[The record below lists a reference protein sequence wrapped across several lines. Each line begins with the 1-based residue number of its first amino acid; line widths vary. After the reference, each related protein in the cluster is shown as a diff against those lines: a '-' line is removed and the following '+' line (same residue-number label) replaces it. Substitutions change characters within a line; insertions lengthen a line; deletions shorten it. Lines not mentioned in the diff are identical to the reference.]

1 MKKLEVKKQFKEC
14 YAASSDKF
22 SIVNIPEMNFLT
34 VSGKGDPNTS
44 TSFKE
49 AVELIYTFAYS
60 IKFMF
65 KKGPEQIDYG
75 VMPLEGLWWSEDI
88 SKFSVDKKDEWQWKI
103 MIMQPAI
110 VTEEYFN
117 RAVDQVKLKKTFSNY
132 DRIKFESF
140 REGLSAQTLH
150 LGPFEKEGPTIEN
163 LHSYIYDGGYKPVE
177 KHHEIYLSD
186 IRRAAPEKWKTIIRQ
201 PIMPK

>member
-1 MKKLEVKKQFKEC
+1 MEKLDYKKKLKE
-14 YAASSDKF
+14 YYSASKDKF
-22 SIVNIPEMNFLT
+22 AIVNVPEMNFLT
-34 VSGKGDPNTS
+34 VAGEGDPNTS
-44 TSFKE
+44 KSFKE

-65 KKGPEQIDYG
+65 KKGPEQIDFG
-75 VMPLEGLWWSEDI
+75 VMPLEGLWWTEDM
-88 SKFSVDKKDEWQWKI
+88 STFSVERKNEWQWKI
-103 MIMQPAI
+103 MIMQPEI

-117 RAVDQVKLKKTFSNY
+117 RAVEQVKLKKTFANY

-150 LGPFEKEGPTIEN
+150 IGPFEQEGPVIEN
-163 LHSYIYDGGYKPVE
+163 LHNNIEDGGYKPVE

-201 PIMPK
+201 PIVPK

>member
-1 MKKLEVKKQFKEC
+1 MEKLDYKKRLKE
-14 YAASSDKF
+14 YYSASKDKF
-22 SIVNIPEMNFLT
+22 AIVNVPKMNFLS
-34 VSGKGDPNTS
+34 VAGEGDPNTS
-44 TSFKE
+44 KSFKE
-49 AVELIYTFAYS
+49 AVEILYAFAYS

-75 VMPLEGLWWSEDI
+75 VMPLEGLWWTEDM
-88 SKFSVDKKDEWQWKI
+88 SSFSVERKNEWQWKI
-103 MIMQPAI
+103 MIMQPEI
-110 VTEEYFN
+110 VTEEYFK
-117 RAVDQVKLKKTFSNY
+117 RAVEQVKLKKTFTNY

-150 LGPFEKEGPTIEN
+150 IGPFEQEGPVIGS
-163 LHSYIYDGGYKPVE
+163 LHKNIQDGGYKPVE